1 MTADG
6 LLALLDALGSVAS
19 PEAPGFTELDHA
31 LQCAFEL
38 ATHHPDDVVLH
49 VAGLVHDIGHRFGD
63 DASHG
68 RLGAAAVRPLL
79 GARIAALVEDHVP
92 AKRYLVAVDPSYP
105 ISAVSSATLA
115 AQGGPLSEDECRAF
129 AARPWHLDALALRR
143 ADDAAKVAGRVVPPL
158 ESWTAAVRH
167 VARAALRSGLS

>member
-1 MTADG
+1 MTADE
-6 LLALLDALGSVAS
+6 LLALLEDLGSVAS
-19 PEAPGFTELDHA
+19 PEALGFTELDHA

-38 ATHHPDDVVLH
+38 AARHPDDVALQ
-49 VAGLVHDIGHRFGD
+49 VAGLVHDIGHRFGG

-68 RLGAAAVRPLL
+68 RLGAVAVRPLL

-105 ISAVSSATLA
+105 ISDVSSATLA
-115 AQGGPLSEDECRAF
+115 AQGGPFSEDGCRAF
-129 AARPWHLDALALRR
+129 ESRPWHLDALALRR

-158 ESWTAAVRH
+158 ESWKGAVRH
-167 VARAALRSGLS
+167 VAQAALRAGAS